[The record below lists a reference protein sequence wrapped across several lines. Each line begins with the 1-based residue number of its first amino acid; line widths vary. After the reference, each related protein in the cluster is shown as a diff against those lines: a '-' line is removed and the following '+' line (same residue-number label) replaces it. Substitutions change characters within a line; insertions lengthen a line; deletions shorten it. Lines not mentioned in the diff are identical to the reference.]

1 MNQSIIDYLN
11 LVLPGQP
18 ADWYTRIA
26 RDVLAGKMP
35 LPKIDGVP
43 VPPALVP
50 IEPTINPAR
59 QRFLGNSKP
68 APPNVPETV
77 GQALQQARRGKKP
90 ATQPARAETKW
101 KLDNL
106 VHSDCRAADRLV
118 AQIAFSH
125 PNRSEQWCYEKAI
138 LDLERDR
145 F

>member
-26 RDVLAGKMP
+26 RDVLAGNMP

-43 VPPALVP
+43 VPELPAIP
-50 IEPTINPAR
+50 
-59 QRFLGNSKP
+59 KP
-68 APPNVPETV
+68 APPRAVVPAPSVRASSNVPETV
-77 GQALQQARRGKKP
+77 GQALQQARRYKKP

-101 KLDNL
+101 KLDSL
-106 VHSDCRAADRLV
+106 VHSDRRAADRLV

-138 LDLERDR
+138 IDLERDR